1 MTKINTTDLIQSHN
15 IVDVIQKYVP
25 IKKSGKNWFGCCP
38 FHAEKSPSFSV
49 DESKQFY
56 HCFGCGAHGNVIS
69 FVMEYSG
76 MEFIDACK
84 ELGAEIELMPS
95 KKVEANKKLAENI
108 NPHLPSYDK
117 RDAEKCQK
125 MIEGLTPCQNGSYEL
140 THNYYYP
147 VIDFDGEVVNLY
159 CPRLDEENN
168 PVSCYLNFIAGGI
181 SHLAFTP
188 IRKNETSNWLVVVD
202 FWQGLKIAQ
211 QRQNNVLVTFSAY
224 NSLLVCNH
232 IDDMRKVPVLRYED
246 TQAESLC
253 DKGVWIYLDSD
264 GKLTKKKK
272 GEYLDD

>member
-1 MTKINTTDLIQSHN
+1 MGKETMTKINTTNLIQSHN

-49 DESKQFY
+49 DESKQMFY
-56 HCFGCGAHGNVIS
+56 CFGCHKHGDVIS

-84 ELGAEIELMPS
+84 ELGAQIELMPS

-117 RDAEKCQK
+117 RDAKLSQE
-125 MIEGLTPCQNGSYEL
+125 IINGLSPCQNGGYEIDGI
-140 THNYYYP
+140 YYYQ
-147 VIDFDGEVVNLY
+147 VIDFDGEVVNLFA
-159 CPRLDEENN
+159 
-168 PVSCYLNFIAGGI
+168 PVDLHTGFIAGGI

-188 IRKNETSNWLVVVD
+188 IRKNDTNNWLVVVD

-232 IDDMRKVPVLRYED
+232 VDDMRKVPVLRYED
-246 TQAESLC
+246 TQAEGLC
-253 DKGVWIYLDSD
+253 DKGVWIYLHDD

-272 GEYLDD
+272 GEYLD

>member
-1 MTKINTTDLIQSHN
+1 MGKETMTKINTTNLIQSHN

-49 DESKQFY
+49 DESKQMFY
-56 HCFGCGAHGNVIS
+56 CFGCHKHGDVIS

-84 ELGAEIELMPS
+84 ELGAQIELMPS
-95 KKVEANKKLAENI
+95 KKVEANRKLSENI

-117 RDAEKCQK
+117 RDPVKCQK
-125 MIEGLTPCQNGSYEL
+125 MIDGLTPCQNGFYDIDGDEFMS
-140 THNYYYP
+140 P
-147 VIDFDGEVVNLY
+147 VIDFDGEVVNLFK
-159 CPRLDEENN
+159 PFNKPLIDDF
-168 PVSCYLNFIAGGI
+168 VAGGI

-188 IRKNETSNWLVVVD
+188 IRKNDTNNWLVVVD

-232 IDDMRKVPVLRYED
+232 VDDMRKVPVLRYED
-246 TQAESLC
+246 TQAEGLC
-253 DKGVWIYLDSD
+253 DKGVWIYLHDD

-272 GEYLDD
+272 GEYLD

>member
-1 MTKINTTDLIQSHN
+1 MNKINTADLISSHN
-15 IVDVIQKYVP
+15 IVDVISKYVA

-56 HCFGCGAHGNVIS
+56 HCFGCGAHGDVIS

-95 KKVEANKKLAENI
+95 KKVEANKKLAEKI

-117 RDAEKCQK
+117 RDPALSQEIINGIQ
-125 MIEGLTPCQNGSYEL
+125 PCKNGSYEVDGI
-140 THNYYYP
+140 YYYP
-147 VIDFDGEVVNLY
+147 VLDFDGEIVNLY
-159 CPRLDEENN
+159 YPIGNY
-168 PVSCYLNFIAGGI
+168 PLNDSYRFIAGGV

-188 IRKNETSNWLVVVD
+188 IRKNDTNNWLVVVD
-202 FWQGLKIAQ
+202 FWQGLKIAE

-232 IDDMRKVPVLRYED
+232 VDEMRKVPVLRYED
-246 TQAESLC
+246 TQAEGLC
-253 DKGVWIYLDSD
+253 DKGVWIYLADD